1 MLQLKNY
8 WDLTKTTSVQTLAL
22 SCTLP
27 WTSFLSF
34 LNLARNRCSAVM
46 VVVIVGASLK
56 ATLFQG
62 NMDVICY
69 NMNITPLKEV
79 SWTLKRH
86 WIFEIF

>member
-1 MLQLKNY
+1 M
-8 WDLTKTTSVQTLAL
+8 
-22 SCTLP
+22 
-27 WTSFLSF
+27 
-34 LNLARNRCSAVM
+34 M

-62 NMDVICY
+62 NMNVICY
-69 NMNITPLKEV
+69 NMDVTPLKEV